1 MYGNRLVATSAH
13 FPAIEIDVR
22 SWLLGIRIRF
32 IVGPSASRNLA
43 LSYDEA
49 RLPTGS
55 MLTNYL
61 RLGPSEAAL
70 EHRQARPCALDPEHT
85 CFC

>member
-61 RLGPSEAAL
+61 RLGPFRRTFL
-70 EHRQARPCALDPEHT
+70 WVPFIFRRLLQWM
-85 CFC
+85 